1 MASVFAAVGS
11 PTTKGTLKLDELEK
25 GIAKT
30 RPEAEQFAKAEG
42 STALSGL
49 ATALDSGLPGNW
61 SRSGAWTSQ
70 LVDASYWLC

>member
-25 GIAKT
+25 GIAKAML
-30 RPEAEQFAKAEG
+30 EAEQFAKQRAALLSLALPQLGTPASG
-42 STALSGL
+42 S
-49 ATALDSGLPGNW
+49 W

-70 LVDASYWLC
+70 LVDDSYWLC